1 MPAVNFGFSALHS
14 TCQIKGYKVFCVYQC
29 HTVVPLYTYM
39 HVACKTVTSHIKL
52 FGKELDLTGFSLVG
66 TGGSGGVAT
75 AI

>member
-1 MPAVNFGFSALHS
+1 
-14 TCQIKGYKVFCVYQC
+14 
-29 HTVVPLYTYM
+29 M